1 MQNIIGQNR
10 TAKAA
15 KQFASP
21 EFFSLT
27 GVGGRGLIQQI
38 RASYARRIDSLYVV
52 GDSSVYWGFQGG
64 EGALSISRFVGKE
77 FFTGTSGS
85 ECGIISTVI
94 GNVGGNDC
102 HAAGAKVTFSQLALL
117 DVGFSV
123 SAGETTI
130 IETMNFKVGN
140 LSV

>member
-1 MQNIIGQNR
+1 MQNILGQNR

-27 GVGGRGLIQQI
+27 GVGGRGLIQQV
-38 RASYARRIDSLYVV
+38 RASYARRIDSIYVV

-64 EGALSISRFVGKE
+64 EGSLSVSRFVGNS
-77 FFTGTSGS
+77 FFSGASGT
-85 ECGIISTVI
+85 ECGIISSVI

-102 HAAGAKVTFSQLALL
+102 HAAGAKVTFEQLALL
-117 DVGFSV
+117 DVGFQV
-123 SAGETTI
+123 TAGETTI
-130 IETMNFKVGN
+130 VESLNFKVGN
-140 LSV
+140 LGV